1 MMLCR
6 YITALLLAVT
16 ILLPVSAQEK
26 GDKGE
31 SLKRLMELPPFE
43 RAILII
49 MHYETLHS
57 PAHWPYIGYGHRV
70 RKGEPYKKG
79 VRLTERQADVLLRKD
94 LKKRCATF
102 RRFGRDSLLLADWH
116 TKSARQGSWVAGNG
130 ARANWLAGWRPG
142 KGIYTGNTFHSGNG
156 GEGRCQAS
164 KDAGGW
170 SCCCCMSH
178 RDDRTDGLPVF

>member
-26 GDKGE
+26 GNKGE
-31 SLKRLMELPPFE
+31 SQKRLMELPPFE

-102 RRFGRDSLLLADWH
+102 RRFGRDSLLLAALAYQVGEARLLGGGKWR
-116 TKSARQGSWVAGNG
+116 KSKLVSRLEAGERNIY
-130 ARANWLAGWRPG
+130 REYISFRKWR
-142 KGIYTGNTFHSGNG
+142 
-156 GEGRCQAS
+156 GRTVPS
-164 KDAGGW
+164 IERRRR
-170 SCCCCMSH
+170 ME
-178 RDDRTDGLPVF
+178 LLLLYEP